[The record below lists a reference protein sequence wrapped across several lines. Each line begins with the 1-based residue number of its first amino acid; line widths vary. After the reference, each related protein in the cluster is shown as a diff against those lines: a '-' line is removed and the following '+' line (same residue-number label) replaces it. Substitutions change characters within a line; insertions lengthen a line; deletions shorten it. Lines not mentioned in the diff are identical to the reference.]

1 MKFVLPALTLSLL
14 AAVLVVAGRLPSKT
28 TSTFGPVAPQ
38 TSYELRCRGGG
49 LKFNSTPGRS
59 LPTGEQMMNVTVDF
73 AAGTQAAG
81 GRAENLKPGQ
91 CSWVDRGFRQG
102 EPSQIRVEIVYFA
115 QQQQK
120 LHGSPVDQSPTA
132 AERYPDAQN
141 VPQYLTDSYHYWS
154 FWVYNTS
161 NGYLQAT
168 GQRYFKPLKTP
179 PKSRVGFPSPN
190 RPGSS
195 NVNRR

>member
-1 MKFVLPALTLSLL
+1 MKFVPLVLTLSLL
-14 AAVLVVAGRLPSKT
+14 TAVLVVAGRLPSKT
-28 TSTFGPVAPQ
+28 PSTFGPVALQ
-38 TSYELRCRGGG
+38 ASYELRCRGGG
-49 LKFNSTPGRS
+49 LKFNSTPGRN
-59 LPTGEQMMNVTVDF
+59 LPTGGQMMDVTVDF

-120 LHGSPVDQSPTA
+120 LHGSPVDYSPTA

-141 VPQYLTDSYHYWS
+141 VPQYLSDSNHYWS
-154 FWVYNTS
+154 FSVYNTN

-168 GQRYFKPLKTP
+168 GQRSFKPFKVL
-179 PKSRVGFPSPN
+179 PKDRVRIPSPSGQV
-190 RPGSS
+190 R
-195 NVNRR
+195 